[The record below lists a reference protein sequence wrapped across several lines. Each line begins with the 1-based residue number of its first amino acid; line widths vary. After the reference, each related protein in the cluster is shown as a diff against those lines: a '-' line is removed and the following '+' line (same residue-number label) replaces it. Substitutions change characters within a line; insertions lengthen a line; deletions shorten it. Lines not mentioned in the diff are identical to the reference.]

1 MLIMSFFVS
10 EMNLLT
16 LDDSVSIESRTGMIA
31 SAVLSIFLTAE
42 QSESLLFLP
51 ADAAGDADVEAEA
64 VDSDSTLA
72 IDPRP
77 LERFCRRASKE
88 ESSWPTLLSGP
99 TSSIILFML
108 VILAFVSSWRVKMD
122 KVVAPATEEADSVE
136 EVDTDD
142 VDTDVDVDADADV
155 DVDADIDADAD
166 DEEAGS
172 VEEVDTEEELA
183 DTVDSELSLTVLS
196 GTDVDAV
203 EASVDADAD

>member
-10 EMNLLT
+10 DMNLLT
-16 LDDSVSIESRTGMIA
+16 IDDSVSIESRTGMIA
-31 SAVLSIFLTAE
+31 SAVLSMFLTAE
-42 QSESLLFLP
+42 QSESLLFLDADVDV
-51 ADAAGDADVEAEA
+51 ADAAVDADVEADA
-64 VDSDSTLA
+64 VDPDSTLA
-72 IDPRP
+72 IDPSP

-99 TSSIILFML
+99 TSWIILFML
-108 VILAFVSSWRVKMD
+108 VIFAFVSSWRVNMD
-122 KVVAPATEEADSVE
+122 KVVAPVTEEADSVE

-142 VDTDVDVDADADV
+142 VDTDVDVDA
-155 DVDADIDADAD
+155 DADIDADAD